1 MSYYFAK
8 RVEGSFDDVIAR
20 VTDVLK
26 TEGFGVLTR
35 IDVQET
41 LKKKLDADFRPYVIL
56 GSCNPPFAH
65 RALLAED
72 KIGLML
78 PCNVVVQQTTDGAI
92 EVSAID
98 PIASMQAV
106 ENESLRDIA
115 LAVQAKL
122 RKVVE
127 SL

>member
-8 RVEGSFDDVIAR
+8 RVEDSFDDAVAR
-20 VTDVLK
+20 VTDALK
-26 TEGFGVLTR
+26 SEGFGVLTR
-35 IDVQET
+35 IDVQAT
-41 LKKKLDADFRPYVIL
+41 IQQKLGADFRPYVIL

-78 PCNVVVQQTTDGAI
+78 PCNVIVQETPDGGV
-92 EVSAID
+92 EVAAID
-98 PIASMQAV
+98 PIASMMAIQ
-106 ENESLRDIA
+106 NDSLGEVA
-115 LAVQAKL
+115 AAVQAKL

>member
-8 RVEGSFDDVIAR
+8 KVQTSYDDTIPR
-20 VTDVLK
+20 VTEALQK
-26 TEGFGVLTR
+26 EGFGVLTQ
-35 IDVQET
+35 IDVKAT
-41 LKKKLDADFRPYVIL
+41 LKKKLDADFRPYIIL
-56 GSCNPPFAH
+56 GACNPPFAH
-65 RALLAED
+65 KALLSED

-78 PCNVVVQQTTDGAI
+78 PCNVVVQEIDDGV

-98 PIASMQAV
+98 PVASMMAIDNKELGEV
-106 ENESLRDIA
+106 ATVVRE
-115 LAVQAKL
+115 KL